1 MIKDQKTIQ
10 LIVNV
15 NLLREIDERKL
26 INAYAHHIYNDENDI
41 SNDEIIKN
49 NLIQLLDWDK
59 NGENGL
65 AIYCGKFESIKR
77 KDLEK
82 LINFIKDNKDEI
94 KKLSANPLK
103 KRKLEHIKTIR
114 NIIESKIEK
123 DRIRCSDE
131 NYKAVSHGKKPK
143 PCNYKGKIYS
153 SRQECMYKEGITQN
167 QLYRYLEKTGQV

>member
-1 MIKDQKTIQ
+1 MIQ

-15 NLLREIDERKL
+15 DLLREIDERKL
-26 INAYAHHIYNDENDI
+26 INAYARYMYNDENDI
-41 SNDEIIKN
+41 TNNEIIKT
-49 NLIQLLDWDK
+49 NLVQLLDWDE

-65 AIYCGKFESIKR
+65 AIYCGKFESVKR
-77 KDLEK
+77 RDWEK
-82 LINFIKDNKDEI
+82 LIDFIRNNGFEI
-94 KKLSANPLK
+94 KKIAYKSLK
-103 KRKLEHIKTIR
+103 KRKLEHIKIIR
-114 NIIESKIEK
+114 TALESKIEK